1 MGFFTILVYNLACTN
16 VKSLEIRLNKTEDVS
31 HF

>member
-1 MGFFTILVYNLACTN
+1 MGLFYYLACTN

-31 HF
+31 HFETLI